1 MRFLIIALPIIFTIY
16 TLVDCAGTDAAQI
29 RNLPKW
35 GWLLLIIMFGIIG
48 SIGYWV
54 AGRPVRAKGFNF
66 GGGTRRILPPDDN
79 PDFLK
84 KL

>member
-16 TLVDCAGTDAAQI
+16 TLVDCAGTDAEQI

-35 GWLLLIIMFGIIG
+35 GWLLLIIMFGILG

-54 AGRPVRAKGFNF
+54 AGRPVRARGFNF

>member
-54 AGRPVRAKGFNF
+54 AGRPTRAKGFNF
-66 GGGTRRILPPDDN
+66 GGPRILPPDDN

>member
-16 TLVDCAGTDAAQI
+16 TLVDCAGTDSAQI

-35 GWLLLIIMFGIIG
+35 GWLLLIIMFGILG

-54 AGRPVRAKGFNF
+54 AGRPPRASSFNF
-66 GGGTRRILPPDDN
+66 GGTRRTLPPDDY

>member
-48 SIGYWV
+48 SVGYWV

-66 GGGTRRILPPDDN
+66 GGSTRRVLPPDDN